1 MGLGLSEDPAG
12 SWHGVPAVDVPVDT
26 GWPINTAAKL
36 PWQAVWLPVSR
47 NSGLSS
53 PGSITA
59 GIRSGVSGYCHPYVV
74 RELTKFS
81 LGSRGSGPGRL
92 GLLGSVGIPRQLVA
106 TFGATFQPSFRVLA
120 LAHSFVSLSPVS
132 RFVGLG

>member
-1 MGLGLSEDPAG
+1 M
-12 SWHGVPAVDVPVDT
+12 
-26 GWPINTAAKL
+26 
-36 PWQAVWLPVSR
+36 
-47 NSGLSS
+47 SGHC
-53 PGSITA
+53 P
-59 GIRSGVSGYCHPYVV
+59 PYVV

-92 GLLGSVGIPRQLVA
+92 GLLGCVGIPRQLVA

-132 RFVGLG
+132 CFVGLG